1 MAALPLLCVL
11 LLLTGCRAEEVRE
24 PLLYVNGEAVSEGEL
39 SLLDGD
45 VDRAVRMKALQQW
58 ATQLG
63 LTGPF
68 SYEKLM
74 EEMAEENARRVA
86 VKESGGVI
94 YGVVE
99 YTPLQ
104 YYNITMGEYERLLR
118 EELLSQAGEEDLRAY
133 YQEHLENYREMGE
146 LTALVTVRSGGQVV
160 SEQEVLLA
168 PDTYRSL
175 SEGNEL
181 LVMHL
186 ENLWTG
192 QEATWTDE
200 YGMEWTALCVS
211 RTEDVYQPFEDIR
224 GAVGQQYA
232 AHQLALEL
240 DRRAGESRIEDLR
253 TDSGKRS

>member
-1 MAALPLLCVL
+1 MSRWTHRTAAPLLCAL
-11 LLLTGCRAEEVRE
+11 LLLTGCQPREVRE
-24 PLLYVNGEAVSEGEL
+24 PLLYVNGEAVSQAEL
-39 SLLDGD
+39 SLLDND
-45 VDRAVRMKALQQW
+45 VERAVRMKALQQW
-58 ATQLG
+58 ATELG
-63 LTGPF
+63 LTHPF

-74 EEMAEENARRVA
+74 EEMEEENRRRVA

-118 EELLSQAGEEDLRAY
+118 EELLSQAGEEDLRTY
-133 YQEHLENYREMGE
+133 YREMGE
-146 LTALVTVRSGGQVV
+146 LTATVTVRWEGQVV
-160 SEQEVLLA
+160 SEQEILLA

-186 ENLWTG
+186 ENLWAG
-192 QEATWTDE
+192 QEASWTDE

-211 RTEDVYQPFEDIR
+211 RTEDVYQPFEDIQ

-232 AHQLALEL
+232 AHQLTQEL
-240 DRRAGESRIEDLR
+240 DRRAGESRVEDLR
-253 TDSGKRS
+253 TDSEHQS